1 MRAYEHFQVNL
12 LTANYKKTHHRRKWS
27 FLASVGATSQ
37 GQSKKISPI
46 AGDGN
51 VTQCRGGI
59 IVGRYLSKKISPIAG
74 DGNSLQQRILSSN
87 ISLEVKKYPRSQGT
101 ETSLR

>member
-51 VTQCRGGI
+51 FHGGDTCDH
-59 IVGRYLSKKISPIAG
+59 RRFA
-74 DGNSLQQRILSSN
+74 
-87 ISLEVKKYPRSQGT
+87 
-101 ETSLR
+101 